1 MTPLHT
7 RSHPGGR
14 TVHRVLFTLCV
25 LALLAPSTASLQ
37 ARQAGDSLD
46 IKIGQMLM
54 VGFRGLTVRQQSPIA
69 QAIRDYHLGGV
80 VLFDFD
86 VEKKEYGRNIASP
99 MQLLDL
105 TSGLQE
111 LSTVPLFIAVDQEG
125 GKVARMKTRDGFP
138 HNISHAYIGQV
149 NNEDTTRYYT
159 DIMARSL
166 AIVGANLNF
175 APVLDLN
182 VNPTNPVIGAL
193 GRSIGA
199 DPELVTRHAALMIEA
214 YHAWGVLCGVK
225 HFPGHGSSRD
235 DSHLGFV
242 DVSDTWSDDE
252 LEPYETLFARKL
264 PDMVMTAHIYN
275 REIDETYPSTLS
287 TNTIDGLLRDDLGY
301 DGVVITDDMMMKA
314 IADHYG
320 LETAIKQA
328 VLAGVDIL
336 LFANNT
342 YSYDP
347 DIAKKTFTTLK
358 ALVENGDI
366 SPERIDRSYQRIMTL
381 KNKLA
386 AKRAER

>member
-1 MTPLHT
+1 MTPLNT

-14 TVHRVLFTLCV
+14 TVHRVLLTLCAF
-25 LALLAPSTASLQ
+25 ALLAPSAAPLQ
-37 ARQAGDSLD
+37 ARQSGDSLD

-54 VGFRGLTVRQQSPIA
+54 VGFRGLTARPGSPIA
-69 QAIRDYHLGGV
+69 EAIRDYHLGGV

-99 MQLLDL
+99 MQMLDL

-111 LSTVPLFIAVDQEG
+111 ISSIPLLIAVDQEG

-138 HNISHAYIGQV
+138 HNVSHAYLGQV
-149 NNEDTTRYYT
+149 NNDDTTRYYT

-166 AIVGANLNF
+166 TIVGANVNF
-175 APVLDLN
+175 APVVDLN
-182 VNPTNPVIGAL
+182 VNPSNPVIGAL

-214 YHAWGVLCGVK
+214 YHAWGVLCAVK
-225 HFPGHGSSRD
+225 HFPGHGSSLD

-242 DVSDTWSDDE
+242 DVSDTWSDEE
-252 LEPYETLFARKL
+252 LEPYENLFSREL

-275 REIDETYPSTLS
+275 SEIDETWPATLS
-287 TNTIDGLLRDDLGY
+287 AKTIDELLRSELGY
-301 DGVVITDDMMMKA
+301 DGVVVTDDLMMKA

-320 LETAIKQA
+320 METAIRQA

-342 YSYDP
+342 YSYDH
-347 DIAKKTFTTLK
+347 DIPRKAFTTLK
-358 ALVENGDI
+358 ALVESGDI
-366 SPERIDRSYQRIMTL
+366 PRERVDRSYHRIMAL

-386 AKRAER
+386 ATRAER